1 MKEAITNSYT
11 YINFASSSQ
20 FWNFRSS
27 HQRYSVKKG
36 ALKSF
41 SKSTVKRLCQ
51 GPFLN
56 KGTLAQLFS
65 CEFCENFKNMLFT
78 GHSKRQLLKVSRFIL
93 FQNLVLFFLFSMTS
107 FSVKGGVVFLKKSW
121 ACFLMLMLSSV

>member
-1 MKEAITNSYT
+1 MC
-11 YINFASSSQ
+11 
-20 FWNFRSS
+20 
-27 HQRYSVKKG
+27 SVKKG

-41 SKSTVKRLCQ
+41 SKSTGKRLCQ

-78 GHSKRQLLKVSRFIL
+78 GHSKQTSNSFKIHTFSKFSSTLSFFYDFFFSKRGRGIFKKIL
-93 FQNLVLFFLFSMTS
+93 SMFFDAHAF
-107 FSVKGGVVFLKKSW
+107 
-121 ACFLMLMLSSV
+121 